1 MDPRIL
7 RTRGAL
13 QRALLDLVR
22 DRDLDD
28 ITVADIVERAGV
40 TRSSFYLHYTDKDG
54 LLADALD
61 AFAEAEGAELPALLE
76 LLGEPPQ
83 ALEAYL
89 RHFDQHAELYR
100 RVLGDHGSAVAVARL
115 SRRIEQLAFGALEST
130 GTDAFPGVPI
140 DVAAAGLAG
149 DRGRGAPR
157 MGGTGSAASGRGVR
171 RVALAGAH
179 RSRRSVGVD
188 GGRAGLTDLLR
199 QHGAQL
205 LGHGADASAALG
217 LAE

>member
-22 DRDLDD
+22 DRDLDG

-76 LLGEPPQ
+76 LLGR
-83 ALEAYL
+83 L
-89 RHFDQHAELYR
+89 RN
-100 RVLGDHGSAVAVARL
+100 
-115 SRRIEQLAFGALEST
+115 T
-130 GTDAFPGVPI
+130 G
-140 DVAAAGLAG
+140 
-149 DRGRGAPR
+149 R
-157 MGGTGSAASGRGVR
+157 
-171 RVALAGAH
+171 
-179 RSRRSVGVD
+179 
-188 GGRAGLTDLLR
+188 
-199 QHGAQL
+199 
-205 LGHGADASAALG
+205 
-217 LAE
+217 

>member
-28 ITVADIVERAGV
+28 ITVADIVEGAGV
-40 TRSSFYLHYTDKDG
+40 TRSSFYLHYTDKEG

-76 LLGEPPQ
+76 LFGEPPQ

-115 SRRIEQLAFGALEST
+115 SRRIEQLAYDALEAT

-140 DVAAAGLAG
+140 DVAASGLAG
-149 DRGRGAPR
+149 
-157 MGGTGSAASGRGVR
+157 TV
-171 RVALAGAH
+171 
-179 RSRRSVGVD
+179 VGVLRAWVARD
-188 GGRAGLTDLLR
+188 PRPPVEECAQWLWKVLIGPGGAWETMSGTRA
-199 QHGAQL
+199 
-205 LGHGADASAALG
+205 
-217 LAE
+217 

>member
-28 ITVADIVERAGV
+28 ITVADIVEGAGV
-40 TRSSFYLHYTDKDG
+40 TRSSFYLHYTDKEG

-76 LLGEPPQ
+76 LFGEPPQ

-115 SRRIEQLAFGALEST
+115 SRRIEQLAYDALEAT

-140 DVAAAGLAG
+140 DVAASGLAG
-149 DRGRGAPR
+149 
-157 MGGTGSAASGRGVR
+157 TV
-171 RVALAGAH
+171 
-179 RSRRSVGVD
+179 VGVLRAWVARD
-188 GGRAGLTDLLR
+188 PRPPVEECAQWLWKVLIGPGGAWETMSGTRV
-199 QHGAQL
+199 
-205 LGHGADASAALG
+205 
-217 LAE
+217 

>member
-149 DRGRGAPR
+149 TVVGVLRAWVARDPRPPVEECAEWLWQVLIGPGGAWES
-157 MGGTGSAASGRGVR
+157 M
-171 RVALAGAH
+171 AGA
-179 RSRRSVGVD
+179 
-188 GGRAGLTDLLR
+188 RA
-199 QHGAQL
+199 
-205 LGHGADASAALG
+205 
-217 LAE
+217 